1 MSNSKLVR
9 GRPSV
14 PEEILKEKITQ
25 AALTL
30 LIEQGYPA
38 TTIDN
43 IAKQAGVAKKTIY
56 RFVDNRE
63 SLIEL
68 VVLSWTDSFV
78 PLFEQTASNPHD
90 FFELLTTNLQAIAQ
104 KVLTPEAVG
113 LFKLLQTEF
122 SQRELLLDK
131 YQKSGIE
138 RSRALLQDWL
148 NKHHQQHIIA
158 KQDFSVISD
167 FILSM
172 AIAEPLRQM
181 ALGLLTTKNN
191 TDLKLRIEQ
200 VVNFCKPALLQ

>member
-43 IAKQAGVAKKTIY
+43 VAKQAGVAKKTIY

-78 PLFEQTASNPHD
+78 PLFEQTASNPD
-90 FFELLTTNLQAIAQ
+90 EFFELLTTNLQAISQ
-104 KVLTPEAVG
+104 KVLTSEAIG

-122 SQRELLLDK
+122 SQREMLLDK

-148 NKHHQQHIIA
+148 IKHYQRHIIA
-158 KQDFSVISD
+158 KQDFAVISD

-181 ALGLLTTKNN
+181 ALGLLTAENCP
-191 TDLKLRIEQ
+191 DLKLRIEQ